1 MTKQQIQ
8 NSMDYKLEQ
17 RSIKTIAAM
26 WGAFSVLVL
35 FVMVF
40 AVTPGKELWLP
51 IVISLAVC
59 LGLGL
64 IACVPPMIVCAVHM
78 SKLTKTADGFQ
89 PSVAVLDTI
98 ESSGI
103 LRGRLSSYKVKFEID
118 GQQYTVSTSPLFG
131 VGIMSVYLLED
142 YNNKTVDI
150 AYNPQTDRVIVM
162 GIVGEDK
169 QA

>member
-89 PSVAVLDTI
+89 PSVAVLDTV
-98 ESSGI
+98 ESST
-103 LRGRLSSYKVKFEID
+103 LYGRLASYKVTFEID
-118 GQQYTVSTSPLFG
+118 GQQYTAHTKPLFG
-131 VGIMSVYLLED
+131 TGMMAHFLLED

-162 GIVGEDK
+162 GIAGEDK

>member
-40 AVTPGKELWLP
+40 AVTPGEELWLP

-89 PSVAVLDTI
+89 PSVAVLDTV
-98 ESSGI
+98 ESST
-103 LRGRLSSYKVKFEID
+103 LYGRLASYKVTFEID
-118 GQQYTVSTSPLFG
+118 GQQYTAHTKPLFG
-131 VGIMSVYLLED
+131 TGMMAHFLLED

-162 GIVGEDK
+162 GIAGEDK

>member
-78 SKLTKTADGFQ
+78 SKLTKTAEDFKQ
-89 PSVAVLDTI
+89 SVAVLDTV
-98 ESSGI
+98 ESST
-103 LRGRLSSYKVKFEID
+103 LYGRLASYKVTFEID
-118 GQQYTVSTSPLFG
+118 GQQYTAHTKPLFG
-131 VGIMSVYLLED
+131 TGMMAHFLLED

-162 GIVGEDK
+162 GIAGEDK

>member
-1 MTKQQIQ
+1 MTKQQVQKSI
-8 NSMDYKLEQ
+8 DYKQQQL
-17 RSIKTIAAM
+17 SIKSCAAL
-26 WGAFSVLVL
+26 WGVISVLTL

-40 AVTPGKELWLP
+40 AVTPGEELWLP

-64 IACVPPMIVCAVHM
+64 LAFLPPMIICLVHM
-78 SKLTKTADGFQ
+78 SKLTKTADGFK
-89 PSVAVLDTI
+89 PSVAVLDTV
-98 ESSGI
+98 ESST
-103 LRGRLSSYKVKFEID
+103 LYGRLASYKVTFEID
-118 GQQYTVSTSPLFG
+118 GQQYTSHTKPLFG
-131 VGIMSVYLLED
+131 TGMMAHFLLED

-162 GIVGEDK
+162 GIVSEDK

>member
-89 PSVAVLDTI
+89 PSVTVLDTV
-98 ESSGI
+98 ESST
-103 LRGRLSSYKVKFEID
+103 LYGRLASYKVTFEID
-118 GQQYTVSTSPLFG
+118 GQQYTTHTKPLFG
-131 VGIMSVYLLED
+131 TGMMAHFLLED

-162 GIVGEDK
+162 GIAGEDK

>member
-78 SKLTKTADGFQ
+78 SNLTKTAEGFK
-89 PSVAVLDTI
+89 PSVAVLDTV
-98 ESSGI
+98 ESST
-103 LRGRLSSYKVKFEID
+103 LYGRLASYKVTFEID
-118 GQQYTVSTSPLFG
+118 GQQYISHTKPLFG
-131 VGIMSVYLLED
+131 TGMMAHFLLED

-162 GIVGEDK
+162 GIAGEDK